1 LLATIYINRMGKIDP
16 EQRIKELELQV
27 SNLIS
32 HNNVASL
39 QKEMSLREAIEN
51 SIPSGIA
58 VVDNTGKQVYVNKSF
73 CKMFGWEEEELLG
86 KFPPYVYWA
95 HQDIENINNALKQTL
110 NHKAPREGFDLIF
123 CHKNGKS
130 IPVNVV
136 ISSFIQKKNETY
148 WLANV
153 IDLTDRKQSEEAL
166 IKSQLLLKSSIE
178 SQKDTIIFSIDKNY
192 RYLYYNKAHTDSM
205 KFAYNADIKIGMNF
219 LDYISSDDDRKLLKA
234 NIDHTFIGESHSVIQ
249 TFGDTN
255 IDYYEV
261 FLNPVINEKGEIIG
275 CTSMA
280 RNISK
285 RKHAE
290 LALKESET
298 KFREI
303 INQINDGIIVFDE
316 EGKIIIW
323 NKGAEKICGINSN
336 DILNKSIVD
345 FRYQVTPPGLKDREQ
360 IEKTIKGILTQQTP
374 EIFNQ
379 ILDFEIIKPDSEN
392 LINLQNTIFP
402 IELEGYNLFC
412 VVFRDTTEIK
422 RYEKELVRISADK
435 DKFYS
440 AIARYMYTPLNT
452 FHNFS
457 KVMAVEMDTLPIKEF
472 QKMAVM
478 MSKSATNL
486 YSLLDNLLQWTRM
499 NQGKIA
505 FKPEKLNFIKTSQDA
520 LSILKPNADLKNIKI
535 NHFAN
540 EEITVFA
547 DVFMIKT
554 ILRNLVSNAIKFTAN
569 DAQIDISAKQTP
581 SYVTIS
587 VLDKGAGLS
596 SDNLTKLLT
605 TSEIH
610 TALDIGEEKGTTLG
624 LLLCKEFVEKHGGKI
639 WAESANELGSEVKF
653 TLPISAKIVN
663 EIKN

>member
-1 LLATIYINRMGKIDP
+1 MDNNQS
-16 EQRIKELELQV
+16 EQRIKELELEV

-32 HNNVASL
+32 HSNVANL
-39 QKEMSLREAIEN
+39 QKELSFREAIEN
-51 SIPSGIA
+51 TIPSGIA
-58 VVDNTGKQVYVNKSF
+58 VVDSKGKQVYVNKSF
-73 CKMFGWEEEELLG
+73 CKMFGWDEKELLG
-86 KFPPYVYWA
+86 KLPPYIYWSK
-95 HQDIENINNALKQTL
+95 QDMENINIALNKTL
-110 NHKAPREGFDLIF
+110 NNNIPKEGFDLIF
-123 CHKNGKS
+123 CDKTGKL
-130 IPVNVV
+130 IPVNVIV
-136 ISSFIQKKNETY
+136 SSFIQKKNETF

-153 IDLTDRKQSEEAL
+153 IDLTERKQAESALSE
-166 IKSQLLLKSSIE
+166 SQLLLKSSIE
-178 SQKDTIIFSIDKNY
+178 SQKDTILFSIDPDY
-192 RYLYYNKAHTDSM
+192 YYLYFNKAHSDAM
-205 KFAYNADIKIGMNF
+205 KFAYNIDIQIGMNF
-219 LDYISSDDDRKLLKA
+219 LECISSSDDKKLLKE
-234 NIDHTFIGESHSVIQ
+234 NIDKALIGESHCVIQ
-249 TFGDTN
+249 TFGDIN

-261 FLNPVINEKGEIIG
+261 FFNPFLNEKDEIIG

-280 RNISK
+280 RNVSK
-285 RKHAE
+285 RKKAE

-298 KFREI
+298 KFKEI

-316 EGKIIIW
+316 KGKIIIW
-323 NKGAEKICGINSN
+323 NKGAEKICGLKSY

-345 FRYQVTPPGLKDREQ
+345 FRYQMTPPELKDREQ

-452 FHNFS
+452 FYTFS
-457 KVMAVEMDTLPIKEF
+457 KVMAVEMDTLPIKEL

-499 NQGKIA
+499 NQGKIS
-505 FKPEKLNFIKTSQDA
+505 FKPEKLNFIKTCQDA

-535 NHFAN
+535 NNIAT

-547 DVFMIKT
+547 DIFMIKT

-569 DAQIDISAKQTP
+569 NAQIDISAKQTP
-581 SYVTIS
+581 SNITIS
-587 VLDKGAGLS
+587 VLDNGSGLS

-639 WAESANELGSEVKF
+639 WAESANDFGSEVKF
-653 TLPISAKIVN
+653 TLPVSAKFLNDIN
-663 EIKN
+663 N

>member
-1 LLATIYINRMGKIDP
+1 MDYDQY
-16 EQRIKELELQV
+16 EQRIKELELV
-27 SNLIS
+27 ISNLTS
-32 HNNVASL
+32 HNNVSNL
-39 QKEMSLREAIEN
+39 QKEMSFREAIEN

-58 VVDNTGKQVYVNKSF
+58 VVDNEGKQVYVNQAF
-73 CKMFGWEEEELLG
+73 CNMFGWKREELLD
-86 KFPPYVYWA
+86 KLPPYNYWYPP
-95 HQDIENINNALKQTL
+95 DYDNIINALQRTL
-110 NHKAPREGFDLIF
+110 DNDVPREGFDLVF
-123 CHKNGKS
+123 LHKNGRV
-130 IPVNVV
+130 IPVHVL
-136 ISSFIQKKNETY
+136 ISPFKQEKNKTFF
-148 WLANV
+148 LASV
-153 IDLTDRKQSEEAL
+153 IDITERKKSEEAL
-166 IKSQLLLKSSIE
+166 KKSQLFLRSSIE
-178 SQKDTIIFSIDKNY
+178 SQQGTTIFSIDLDY
-192 RYLYYNKAHTDSM
+192 QYLYFNKAHRNDM
-205 KFAYNADIKIGMNF
+205 KFAYDADIEIGASL
-219 LDYISSDDDRKLLKA
+219 LDYVSSPDDKELLKKNFDRA
-234 NIDHTFIGESHSVIQ
+234 LKGESHSVVQ
-249 TFGDTN
+249 TFGETN
-255 IDYYEV
+255 LAYYEA
-261 FLNPVINEKGEIIG
+261 FFNPIVNEKDEIIG
-275 CTSMA
+275 CTGLA
-280 RNISK
+280 RNITE
-285 RKHAE
+285 RKQVE

-298 KFREI
+298 KFKEI

-316 EGKIIIW
+316 QGKIIIW
-323 NKGAEKICGINSN
+323 NKGAEKICGITAN
-336 DILNKSIVD
+336 DILYKSIVD
-345 FRYQVTPPGLKDREQ
+345 FRYQVTPTELKDREQ

-412 VVFRDTTEIK
+412 IVFRDTTEIK
-422 RYEKELVRISADK
+422 RYEKELIRISADK

-452 FHNFS
+452 FYNFS

-535 NHFAN
+535 NHFAT

-554 ILRNLVSNAIKFTAN
+554 ILRNLVSNAIKFTTN
-569 DAQIDISAKQTP
+569 DTQIDISAKQTP
-581 SYVTIS
+581 SNVTIS

-596 SDNLTKLLT
+596 SENLTKLLT

-639 WAESANELGSEVKF
+639 WAESENNNGSEVKF

-663 EIKN
+663 KINN

>member
-1 LLATIYINRMGKIDP
+1 MATIYINEMDKIDP

-39 QKEMSLREAIEN
+39 QKEMSFREAIEN

-73 CKMFGWEEEELLG
+73 CKMFGWDEEELLG
-86 KFPPYVYWA
+86 KFPPYVYWSQ
-95 HQDIENINNALKQTL
+95 QDIENTNNALKQTL
-110 NHKAPREGFDLIF
+110 NNNSPKEGFDLIF
-123 CHKNGKS
+123 CHKNGKL

-136 ISSFIQKKNETY
+136 ISSFIQKKNEKY

-153 IDLTDRKQSEEAL
+153 IDLTEHRQ
-166 IKSQLLLKSSIE
+166 
-178 SQKDTIIFSIDKNY
+178 
-192 RYLYYNKAHTDSM
+192 
-205 KFAYNADIKIGMNF
+205 
-219 LDYISSDDDRKLLKA
+219 
-234 NIDHTFIGESHSVIQ
+234 
-249 TFGDTN
+249 
-255 IDYYEV
+255 
-261 FLNPVINEKGEIIG
+261 
-275 CTSMA
+275 
-280 RNISK
+280 
-285 RKHAE
+285 AE

-298 KFREI
+298 KFKEI

-316 EGKIIIW
+316 QGKIIIW
-323 NKGAEKICGINSN
+323 NKGAEKICGLKAY

-345 FRYQVTPPGLKDREQ
+345 FRYQMTPPELKDREQ

-452 FHNFS
+452 FYTFS
-457 KVMAVEMDTLPIKEF
+457 KVMAVEMDTLPIKEL

-499 NQGKIA
+499 NQGKIS
-505 FKPEKLNFIKTSQDA
+505 FKPEKLNFIKTCQDA

-535 NHFAN
+535 NNIAT

-547 DVFMIKT
+547 DIFMIKT

-569 DAQIDISAKQTP
+569 NAQIDISAKQTP
-581 SYVTIS
+581 SNITIS
-587 VLDKGAGLS
+587 VLDNGSGLS

-639 WAESANELGSEVKF
+639 WAESANDFGSEVKF
-653 TLPISAKIVN
+653 TLPVSAKFLNDIN
-663 EIKN
+663 N

>member
-1 LLATIYINRMGKIDP
+1 MDKIDP
-16 EQRIKELELQV
+16 QQRIKELELQV

-39 QKEMSLREAIEN
+39 QKEMSFREAIEN

-58 VVDNTGKQVYVNKSF
+58 VVDNNGKQVYVNKSF
-73 CKMFGWEEEELLG
+73 CKMFGWDEKDLLG
-86 KFPPYVYWA
+86 KFPPYVYWSQ
-95 HQDIENINNALKQTL
+95 QDIENINNALNKTL
-110 NHKAPREGFDLIF
+110 NNNTPREGYDLIF
-123 CHKNGKS
+123 CHKNGKL
-130 IPVNVV
+130 IPVNVA
-136 ISSFIQKKNETY
+136 ISSFIQKKNEKY

-153 IDLTDRKQSEEAL
+153 IDLTGHKQ
-166 IKSQLLLKSSIE
+166 
-178 SQKDTIIFSIDKNY
+178 
-192 RYLYYNKAHTDSM
+192 
-205 KFAYNADIKIGMNF
+205 
-219 LDYISSDDDRKLLKA
+219 
-234 NIDHTFIGESHSVIQ
+234 
-249 TFGDTN
+249 
-255 IDYYEV
+255 
-261 FLNPVINEKGEIIG
+261 
-275 CTSMA
+275 
-280 RNISK
+280 
-285 RKHAE
+285 AE

-298 KFREI
+298 KFKEI

-316 EGKIIIW
+316 QGKIIIW
-323 NKGAEKICGINSN
+323 NKGAEKICGINAN

-345 FRYQVTPPGLKDREQ
+345 FRYQVTPPELKDRAQ
-360 IEKTIKGILTQQTP
+360 IEKTINGILSRQTP

-379 ILDFEIIKPDSEN
+379 ILDFEIINPDSEN

-452 FHNFS
+452 FYNFS
-457 KVMAVEMDTLPIKEF
+457 KVMAVEMDTLPIKEL

-486 YSLLDNLLQWTRM
+486 YSLLDNLLQWTKM

-554 ILRNLVSNAIKFTAN
+554 ILRNLVSNAIKFTTN
-569 DAQIDISAKQTP
+569 NAQIDISAKQTP
-581 SYVTIS
+581 SNVTIS

-639 WAESANELGSEVKF
+639 WAESENNNGSEVKF
-653 TLPISAKIVN
+653 TLPISAKIAN
-663 EIKN
+663 KINN

>member
-1 LLATIYINRMGKIDP
+1 
-16 EQRIKELELQV
+16 
-27 SNLIS
+27 
-32 HNNVASL
+32 
-39 QKEMSLREAIEN
+39 
-51 SIPSGIA
+51 
-58 VVDNTGKQVYVNKSF
+58 
-73 CKMFGWEEEELLG
+73 
-86 KFPPYVYWA
+86 
-95 HQDIENINNALKQTL
+95 
-110 NHKAPREGFDLIF
+110 
-123 CHKNGKS
+123 
-130 IPVNVV
+130 
-136 ISSFIQKKNETY
+136 
-148 WLANV
+148 
-153 IDLTDRKQSEEAL
+153 
-166 IKSQLLLKSSIE
+166 
-178 SQKDTIIFSIDKNY
+178 
-192 RYLYYNKAHTDSM
+192 M
-205 KFAYNADIKIGMNF
+205 KFAYDADIKIGMNF
-219 LDYISSDDDRKLLKA
+219 LDYISSNDDRKLLKA

-316 EGKIIIW
+316 QGKIIIW

-345 FRYQVTPPGLKDREQ
+345 FRYQVTPPELKDREQ
-360 IEKTIKGILTQQTP
+360 IEKTMKGILTQQTP

-452 FHNFS
+452 FYNFS

-554 ILRNLVSNAIKFTAN
+554 ILRNLVSNAIKFTTN

-581 SYVTIS
+581 SNVTIS

-639 WAESANELGSEVKF
+639 WAESENNNGSEVKF
-653 TLPISAKIVN
+653 TLPISAKIAN
-663 EIKN
+663 KINN